1 MNNFIL
7 KNPTKIL
14 FGKDVTDKLAD
25 EMKDKGRNILLVYG
39 GGSIKRTGL
48 YNRVMRQLADKNV
61 YELGGVD
68 PNPRLTTVHEGIRIC
83 REKQVDFILAVGG
96 GSAIDCAKAV
106 SIGVPYDGDVW
117 DFYKGKAYPEKNLPL
132 GTILTLAATGTE
144 MNGNAVIT
152 NWETKEKIGMAN
164 VPAQYPVFS
173 ILDPVNTFT
182 VPPIQ
187 VAYGSVDMLSH
198 LFEDYFS
205 LPDNTPVQDGMAE
218 TIMRVVFDN
227 VFIAQQHPDNYD
239 ARANLM
245 WCGTMALNT
254 IIPVGKEGDW
264 GCHNIEHVLSAHYD
278 IAHGAGLAI
287 VTPPYMK
294 YLCQFHPAKYRQYA
308 VNVLGIDPKGRPD
321 YEVGIEGI
329 ERTKALFKQ
338 MGAPVSLHEVGIDSE
353 KLDLMAGEIVQHG
366 PQGNYAKIGKKELLE
381 ILNEAL

>member
-1 MNNFIL
+1 
-7 KNPTKIL
+7 
-14 FGKDVTDKLAD
+14 
-25 EMKDKGRNILLVYG
+25 
-39 GGSIKRTGL
+39 
-48 YNRVMRQLADKNV
+48 
-61 YELGGVD
+61 
-68 PNPRLTTVHEGIRIC
+68 
-83 REKQVDFILAVGG
+83 
-96 GSAIDCAKAV
+96 
-106 SIGVPYDGDVW
+106 
-117 DFYKGKAYPEKNLPL
+117 
-132 GTILTLAATGTE
+132 
-144 MNGNAVIT
+144 
-152 NWETKEKIGMAN
+152 
-164 VPAQYPVFS
+164 
-173 ILDPVNTFT
+173 

-218 TIMRVVFDN
+218 TVMRVVFDN
-227 VFIAQQHPDNYD
+227 VFTAQQNPNDYD

-308 VNVLGIDPKGRPD
+308 VNVLGIEAKGRPD

-353 KLDLMAGEIVQHG
+353 KLDLMAGQIVQHG

-381 ILNEAL
+381 ILNECL